1 MKTIATWISAAAALA
16 LLPGFA
22 GAADYASTFEAIDV
36 DGDGYISAQEAQA
49 RPDLQENWAASDA
62 NEDGVLDISEFS
74 AFEGQG
80 RLTPPESEIPEPG
93 AAPY

>member
-1 MKTIATWISAAAALA
+1 MKNTATWISAAAALA
-16 LLPGFA
+16 LLPGLVA
-22 GAADYASTFEAIDV
+22 AADYPATFEAIDA
-36 DGDGYISAQEAQA
+36 DGDGYISAKEAQA
-49 RPDLQENWAASDA
+49 RPDLQENWQASDA
-62 NEDGVLDISEFS
+62 NGDGVLDISEFS

>member
-1 MKTIATWISAAAALA
+1 MNKTATWIGGAAALV
-16 LLPGFA
+16 LLPGLA
-22 GAADYASTFEAIDV
+22 GAADYPGTFEAIDV

-49 RPDLQENWAASDA
+49 RPDLQESWAASDA